1 MIYGIDMTT
10 DREQAQ
16 KKIIE
21 KYGPQAIEEARERL
35 CNHCARKSG
44 CLLLPRCLDG
54 SDCPYFRK
62 MEVNRDA

>member
-1 MIYGIDMTT
+1 MICGFDMNT

-21 KYGPQAIEEARERL
+21 KFGRQAIEEARERL
-35 CNHCARKSG
+35 CNHCTRRSG

-54 SDCPYFRK
+54 SDCPYFQN
-62 MEVNRDA
+62 MEVNENA

>member
-1 MIYGIDMTT
+1 MTT
-10 DREQAQ
+10 DRERSQ

-21 KYGPQAIEEARERL
+21 KFGSEAIEDAREKL
-35 CNHCARKSG
+35 CTNCTRRSG

-62 MEVNRDA
+62 SEVNADA

>member
-1 MIYGIDMTT
+1 MAT

-21 KYGPQAIEEARERL
+21 RYGPQAIEEARERL
-35 CNHCARKSG
+35 CGHCARRSR

-54 SDCPYFRK
+54 SDCPYFQS
-62 MEVNRDA
+62 MEVNENA